1 MEDLIAEVCSEIRD
15 MLIEKNR
22 AYGNSAEEPVRIFS
36 SVDAIEQ
43 INVRIDD
50 KLSRIAKGHEFQGDD
65 TELDLIGYLVLK
77 RCLKRKAEDFE
88 IMETGVFPED
98 PYDSKLLIPT
108 PPSKMGQT
116 LAG

>member
-1 MEDLIAEVCSEIRD
+1 MEDLIAEVCSEVRD

-22 AYGNSAEEPVRIFS
+22 AYGNSVGDPVRIFS
-36 SVDAIEQ
+36 SVDEIEQ

-77 RCLKRKAEDFE
+77 RCLKRKAEDAE
-88 IMETGVFPED
+88 VEETGVFPED
-98 PYDSKLLIPT
+98 PYDPKHLIPK